1 LITWWV
7 AIIGGPLFSTIHR
20 REIAV
25 ARASTAV
32 STPITKPK
40 ASRSVIAVAIFSGI
54 GLVVSLWALLA
65 GVTGGSPGDRE
76 RNTYAARSG

>member
-1 LITWWV
+1 M
-7 AIIGGPLFSTIHR
+7 IHR

-65 GVTGGSPGDRE
+65 GVTGGLPGGRE
-76 RNTYAARSG
+76 RNTYATLRG

>member
-1 LITWWV
+1 M
-7 AIIGGPLFSTIHR
+7 IHR
-20 REIAV
+20 REIAG

-76 RNTYAARSG
+76 RNTYATPSG